1 MGAAGN
7 CVLYDSKA
15 PLSYYQCSLIGEM
28 TVPDLLNIEE
38 VEAMANERAL
48 VSAVASSRYLDE
60 RNPT

>member
-48 VSAVASSRYLDE
+48 VSAVASTRH
-60 RNPT
+60 